1 FGVYNTVNGGEN
13 WERIGNNMPQIPVF
27 DLEVDTANHRL
38 VAGTFARS
46 IWSFLTDSIFTWPGG
61 ADSGIYVENPK
72 TNRINIYPNPVND
85 KLHLSGIENSNIEVY
100 NMSGQKV
107 LAVGNVTANRPIN
120 VSMLNSGKYVM
131 LVSRNGSREAI
142 SFIKW

>member
-1 FGVYNTVNGGEN
+1 
-13 WERIGNNMPQIPVF
+13 MPQIPVF

-46 IWSFLTDSIFTWPGG
+46 IWSFPTDSLFTWPEVG
-61 ADSGIYVENPK
+61 DPGIYVENPK
-72 TNRINIYPNPVND
+72 TNRINIYTNPVND
-85 KLHLSGIENSNIEVY
+85 RLHISGIEKSNIEVY

-107 LAVGNVTANRPIN
+107 LAVGNVTANQPIN